1 MNISKALAKYVG
13 GELAETAGKNAVKSV
28 APKLSNLLSGATAKA
43 GEKTLSTLSKVG
55 EQLPS
60 VAQKADDLIMENG
73 KPKVFYHGSPKT
85 DIDVLDL
92 SNAGKNTG
100 SGEKALYFTDT
111 YPTAEEFSYER
122 LPSNSMFV
130 EKRGKKGKVYER
142 NLKNSNLI
150 DLGNLTD
157 DQIDEL
163 FDYANGLAKYDGK
176 EKFVKNLKDFRSA
189 GNDQLIKSQLDL
201 EALAKSPY
209 DGFVAK
215 MYPGE
220 NDARE
225 YAIFDPTRAV
235 KTNNTELD
243 VDTTKALKN
252 TMDKYGA
259 SDGGGKIPE
268 ASSGATKDDMMT
280 LYRGLTQK
288 YDPNYPVAKLDT
300 SGYESWTDNI
310 DLAKK
315 YGNNVYSIEVPKSDI
330 KTSYLDEDPM
340 SPTYGDRNPI
350 YSIDKKAGLD
360 GASGNEY
367 LLEVGSDY
375 QKGLEYIPVEL
386 PNKTAKINN
395 TEIAVDTA
403 KSLDDAMSKYGTM
416 QKDQRLAPA
425 QDTNPMDE
433 GGGVPAEI
441 INKTKTY
448 LEPAKELGKDLKS
461 VASAMRAYKDKNML
475 NMADNMIDAYDESN
489 FDWAA
494 IRRRGEQAITNLLG
508 EENLK
513 NLKVLVEPVVNNA
526 SRKGEHEVN
535 KLVAAN
541 FLKSNDSDDI
551 VKLSR
556 ELLPVGEKIY
566 RRGDKSGINWT
577 TSRKLAES
585 DKYDG
590 ELLEHTL
597 TENDRYIAPEII
609 DILQR
614 TLENEHQVIFK
625 LGK

>member
-1 MNISKALAKYVG
+1 MDISKALAKYVG

-243 VDTTKALKN
+243 VDTTKALKGAMSN
-252 TMDKYGA
+252 DKAGAELATTQNNWKQDGDIEGMLGGKFLDVDENYFPNVFSEGALSRATYGA
-259 SDGGGKIPE
+259 DQPADQKKVAELVKAIKNNEDIPPIAGFKNDDGLIDIYDGHHRVAAYEEAGKMPRVKLFDHSNKSE
-268 ASSGATKDDMMT
+268 AYSYADEWGK
-280 LYRGLTQK
+280 
-288 YDPNYPVAKLDT
+288 NVAK
-300 SGYESWTDNI
+300 
-310 DLAKK
+310 
-315 YGNNVYSIEVPKSDI
+315 EVKQYMPANPR
-330 KTSYLDEDPM
+330 TGLDETTSMGTFP
-340 SPTYGDRNPI
+340 SGTKIKFGDDLGI
-350 YSIDKKAGLD
+350 KA
-360 GASGNEY
+360 
-367 LLEVGSDY
+367 
-375 QKGLEYIPVEL
+375 VEL
-386 PNKTAKINN
+386 PKEITPDKALDKATKYLPQKNN
-395 TEIAVDTA
+395 
-403 KSLDDAMSKYGTM
+403 
-416 QKDQRLAPA
+416 R
-425 QDTNPMDE
+425 
-433 GGGVPAEI
+433 
-441 INKTKTY
+441 
-448 LEPAKELGKDLKS
+448 
-461 VASAMRAYKDKNML
+461 
-475 NMADNMIDAYDESN
+475 
-489 FDWAA
+489 
-494 IRRRGEQAITNLLG
+494 
-508 EENLK
+508 
-513 NLKVLVEPVVNNA
+513 
-526 SRKGEHEVN
+526 
-535 KLVAAN
+535 
-541 FLKSNDSDDI
+541 
-551 VKLSR
+551 
-556 ELLPVGEKIY
+556 
-566 RRGDKSGINWT
+566 
-577 TSRKLAES
+577 
-585 DKYDG
+585 
-590 ELLEHTL
+590 
-597 TENDRYIAPEII
+597 
-609 DILQR
+609 
-614 TLENEHQVIFK
+614 
-625 LGK
+625 

>member
-1 MNISKALAKYVG
+1 MGITNGLVKYLG
-13 GELAETAGKNAVKSV
+13 GELAEAGGKGASKV
-28 APKLSNLLSGATAKA
+28 ASAKLTNLLSKA
-43 GEKTLSTLSKVG
+43 VDKASAKTLSTLSKVG
-55 EQLPS
+55 EQLPA

-111 YPTAEEFSYER
+111 YPAAEEFSYER

-142 NLKNSNLI
+142 NLKNSNLV
-150 DLGNLTD
+150 DLGNLSD

-268 ASSGATKDDMMT
+268 ASSGATNDDMMT

-340 SPTYGDRNPI
+340 SPTYGDRNPL

-360 GASGNEY
+360 GVSGNEY

-375 QKGLEYIPVEL
+375 QEGLEYIPVEL

-395 TEIAVDTA
+395 AELDVDTA
-403 KSLDDAMSKYGTM
+403 KSLDDAMSKYGTT
-416 QKDQRLAPA
+416 QKDQRLATA
-425 QDTNPMDE
+425 QEINPMGE
-433 GGGVPAEI
+433 APAEI

-448 LEPAKELGKDLKS
+448 LEPAEELGKDLKS
-461 VASAMRAYKDKNML
+461 AASAMRVYKDKNML

-494 IRRRGEQAITNLLG
+494 IRRKGEQALTNLLG

-513 NLKVLVEPVVNNA
+513 NLKVLVEPVVNNS

-556 ELLPVGEKIY
+556 ELLPAGKKIY
-566 RRGDKSGINWT
+566 RRGDKSGISWT
-577 TSRKLAES
+577 TNEELAKS
-585 DKYDG
+585 GKYDG
-590 ELLEHTL
+590 KLIEHTL
-597 TENDRYIAPEII
+597 TEKDRYIAPEII

-614 TLENEHQVIFK
+614 TLENEYQVIFK
-625 LGK
+625 LGE